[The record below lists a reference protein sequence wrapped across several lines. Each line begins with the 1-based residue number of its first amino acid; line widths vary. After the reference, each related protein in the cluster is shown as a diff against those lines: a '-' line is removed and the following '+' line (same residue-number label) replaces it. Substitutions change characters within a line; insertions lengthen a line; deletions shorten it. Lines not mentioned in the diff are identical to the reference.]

1 MENRLI
7 TAQDFRACSPGT
19 NSSTSGGGGGG
30 AQRTAWAS
38 QCDWERH
45 RERIIDLY
53 KFQDH
58 TLRSVMHIMQHEQG
72 FVAT

>member
-7 TAQDFRACSPGT
+7 TAQDLRAGSPAT
-19 NSSTSGGGGGG
+19 
-30 AQRTAWAS
+30 AQRTTWAA

-45 RERIIDLY
+45 KERIIDLY

-58 TLRSVMHIMQHEQG
+58 TLRSVMHTMQHEQG

>member
-7 TAQDFRACSPGT
+7 TAQDFRACSPG
-19 NSSTSGGGGGG
+19 ST
-30 AQRTAWAS
+30 AQRTTWAS

-45 RERIIDLY
+45 KERIIDLY

>member
-7 TAQDFRACSPGT
+7 TAQDFRACSSPG
-19 NSSTSGGGGGG
+19 STTT
-30 AQRTAWAS
+30 AAQQRTAWAS

-45 RERIIDLY
+45 KERIIDLY

>member
-7 TAQDFRACSPGT
+7 TVQDFRACSPG
-19 NSSTSGGGGGG
+19 STA
-30 AQRTAWAS
+30 AQKTTWAS

-45 RERIIDLY
+45 KERIIDLY

>member
-7 TAQDFRACSPGT
+7 TATDFRACSPG
-19 NSSTSGGGGGG
+19 STI
-30 AQRTAWAS
+30 QRTAWAS

-45 RERIIDLY
+45 KERIIDLY

>member
-1 MENRLI
+1 MMENRLI

-19 NSSTSGGGGGG
+19 NST
-30 AQRTAWAS
+30 AQRTTWAS

-58 TLRSVMHIMQHEQG
+58 TLRNVMHIMQVEQG